1 MQNYI
6 KIILRGVGQVMLQ
19 NNALTG
25 LLFLTGIF
33 YNSWLMGLGA
43 LAGTIISTISA
54 KFLKYPKEDIENG
67 LYGFNGT
74 LVGIAIWF
82 FFGVNIYTA
91 LAIIIGATIS
101 TVIMHAMKK
110 GMPAFSAPFVIS
122 TWIIILCVKL
132 LSLAPFLPSSLPS
145 SNSLD
150 LLSTISTGVGQVMFQ
165 GNIIT
170 GILFLLAI
178 LVNSRTAAIYAL
190 YGSLLGGWFAM
201 LLSLPLNMINIGLLG
216 YNAVLCS
223 IALGTKKWNGFI
235 LATFAILLSVL
246 INYGLDKIGIITL
259 TVPFVIATWVALFIK
274 SNVSTFLRK

>member
-1 MQNYI
+1 MRDYI
-6 KIILRGVGQVMLQ
+6 KTILRGVGQVMLQ

-25 LLFLTGIF
+25 LLFLAGIF
-33 YNSWLMGLGA
+33 YNSGLMGLGTI
-43 LAGTIISTISA
+43 AGNIVSTISA
-54 KFLKYPKEDIENG
+54 KFLKYPDEDIKNG

-82 FFGVNIYTA
+82 FFSVNISTT
-91 LAIIIGATIS
+91 LAVIIGAALS

-110 GMPAFSAPFVIS
+110 RIPAFTAPFVIS
-122 TWIIILCVKL
+122 TWIVMLGIKL
-132 LSLAPFLPSSLPS
+132 LDIIPFLSPSLPQNS
-145 SNSLD
+145 SPD
-150 LLSTISTGVGQVMFQ
+150 LLSAISMGVGQVMFQ

-190 YGSLLGGWFAM
+190 YGSLLGGLFAI
-201 LLSLPLNMINIGLLG
+201 LLALPLSMVNIGLFG
-216 YNAVLCS
+216 YNAVLCG

-246 INYGLDKIGIITL
+246 LNYGLDKIGIITL
-259 TVPFVIATWVALFIK
+259 TAPFVIATWVALLIK
-274 SNVSTFLRK
+274 SWPKK